1 MKRPAHHATPQSCK
15 SAPDPPTAGCLPPPP
30 KDAGHSKQTNIERIR
45 STSRATARRAQANV
59 PQHTQLLPP
68 PHPALSLDAD
78 AQPRAPFSVC
88 AFRHFLRGLP
98 PTATVDLADE
108 PPIVVMDSA
117 RLRASYVMF
126 TRGSTVAAHLLVRLG
141 VAGPF
146 DHLPAVP
153 VRASAPPVAGAQTS
167 AGGAR
172 LCHPKRERV
181 TSSCAARPPP
191 TIYDVCCEAI
201 LDRARA
207 AYRAAGPVAA
217 TNAVADVSSLLAST
231 APVDVALYACGA
243 TLVTRDVALGMLA
256 LGESRSDVD
265 AAYACVAWTVLPH
278 GSVGVYERRS

>member
-1 MKRPAHHATPQSCK
+1 MKRPAHHAPCK
-15 SAPDPPTAGCLPPPP
+15 SAPDPPTTGCAPPP
-30 KDAGHSKQTNIERIR
+30 KDDGHSKQTNPKR
-45 STSRATARRAQANV
+45 SRSASRATVRRAPANG
-59 PQHTQLLPP
+59 PQQHAQLLPSP
-68 PHPALSLDAD
+68 SPLALHTD

-126 TRGSTVAAHLLVRLG
+126 TRGSTVAARLLVRLG

-153 VRASAPPVAGAQTS
+153 VRASAPPIMGAQTS
-167 AGGAR
+167 VGGAR

-181 TSSCAARPPP
+181 ASSCASGSLP
-191 TIYDVCCEAI
+191 TVYDVCCEAI

-217 TNAVADVSSLLAST
+217 TNAVADVSSVLASA

>member
-1 MKRPAHHATPQSCK
+1 MKRPARHTILQPCK
-15 SAPDPPTAGCLPPPP
+15 SAPDPPTADCLRPP
-30 KDAGHSKQTNIERIR
+30 KDAGHSKPTNLKCSR

-59 PQHTQLLPP
+59 PQHTQLLPSP
-68 PHPALSLDAD
+68 PPSGPHAD

-126 TRGSTVAAHLLVRLG
+126 TRGSTVAARLLVRLG
-141 VAGPF
+141 IAGPF

-153 VRASAPPVAGAQTS
+153 VRASAPPVTGAQTS

-181 TSSCAARPPP
+181 TSSCAARPLP
-191 TIYDVCCEAI
+191 TVYDVCCEAI

-217 TNAVADVSSLLAST
+217 TNAVADVSSVLAST

>member
-1 MKRPAHHATPQSCK
+1 MERPAEHTAPQPSK
-15 SAPDPPTAGCLPPPP
+15 RAADPPTAGWAPPP
-30 KDAGHSKQTNIERIR
+30 KDDAHPKQNNPKRGR
-45 STSRATARRAQANV
+45 SPSRVTARHAPANV
-59 PQHTQLLPP
+59 PQHAQLLPSP
-68 PHPALSLDAD
+68 PPTLGLRAD
-78 AQPRAPFSVC
+78 VRPRAPFSVG

-126 TRGSTVAAHLLVRLG
+126 TRGSTVVARLLVRLG
-141 VAGPF
+141 IAGPF
-146 DHLPAVP
+146 DPLPAVP
-153 VRASAPPVAGAQTS
+153 VRASAPPIAGAQTP
-167 AGGAR
+167 ARGAR

-181 TSSCAARPPP
+181 ASSCAVRPLP
-191 TIYDVCCEAI
+191 TVYDVCCEAI

-207 AYRAAGPVAA
+207 AYREAGPVAA
-217 TNAVADVSSLLAST
+217 TSAVADVSSVLAS
-231 APVDVALYACGA
+231 AASVDVALYACGA

-265 AAYACVAWTVLPH
+265 VAYACVAWTVLPH